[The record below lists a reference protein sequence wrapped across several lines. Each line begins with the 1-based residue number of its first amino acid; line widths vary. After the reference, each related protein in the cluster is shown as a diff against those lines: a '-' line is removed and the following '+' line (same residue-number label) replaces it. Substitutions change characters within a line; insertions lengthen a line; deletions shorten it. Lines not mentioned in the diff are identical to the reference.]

1 MTNVTDTNDASMTDR
16 SDASV
21 ASAANHDDSR
31 DESHDSADHREAIQA
46 THSYSVTALK
56 DWAKRLYRAYGF
68 TDEDSSR
75 IVDSLM
81 FAELHG
87 IDSHGLQR
95 VGMYDRLITNPDGG
109 VNVNAH
115 AEIVQQTP
123 VSAVIDGRHAMGQ
136 LTSDMAMELAIKKA
150 RTSGIGIVTVRE
162 SNHFGAAGYYTNMA
176 AEKGLLGFASTN
188 TGPIVLPTYAIHPFL
203 GTNPIAFSMPAEPH
217 PFFFDAATSIVSHGK
232 IEVCEKEHRQLPEAW
247 MVDDRYEPIW
257 DPKRVPARPGLDV
270 DGGMLP
276 VGGLSELTGSH
287 KGYGFSMLAE
297 IFCGI
302 LPQGNV
308 SSEVDG
314 LGVRHG
320 VGHCFAAI
328 DPAIFGDP
336 DAIIARFSEYLE
348 QIRRIPAAPGRR
360 VYVHGDKEEA
370 AYQQHARTGLVGLD
384 TETVD
389 SLRTV
394 SDRLGVSHSGLF

>member
-1 MTNVTDTNDASMTDR
+1 MTNVANTANV
-16 SDASV
+16 SDADNATGNGSDREG
-21 ASAANHDDSR
+21 ANEPRNQNRSGHVYPID
-31 DESHDSADHREAIQA
+31 
-46 THSYSVTALK
+46 ALR
-56 DWAKRLYRAYGF
+56 DWAERLYHAYGF
-68 TDEDSSR
+68 ADADSSR

-81 FAELHG
+81 FAELRG

-95 VGMYDRLITNPDGG
+95 VGMYDRLIVNPDGG
-109 VNVNAH
+109 VDVNAH
-115 AEIVQQTP
+115 AEIVRQTP
-123 VSAVIDGRHAMGQ
+123 VSAVIDGHHAMGQ
-136 LTSDMAMELAIKKA
+136 LTSDMAMKLAIKKA
-150 RTSGIGIVTVRE
+150 KTSGIGIVAVRE

-176 AEKGLLGFASTN
+176 AEQGLLGFASTN
-188 TGPIVLPTYAIHPFL
+188 TGPIVLPTYATHPFL

-232 IEVCEKEHRQLPEAW
+232 IEVCEKEHKQLPEAW
-247 MVDDRYEPIW
+247 MVDGRYEPIW
-257 DPKRVPARPGLDV
+257 DPKQVPARPGLDV

-308 SSEVDG
+308 SSDVDG
-314 LGVRHG
+314 LGIRHG

-348 QIRRIPAAPGRR
+348 QIRRIPAAPGRH

-370 AYQQHARTGLVGLD
+370 AYRQHARTGLVNLD
-384 TETVD
+384 PETVD

-394 SDRLGVSHSGLF
+394 SDRLGVAHSDLF